1 MKIPPVE
8 ELFDFPPLLE
18 LRIGGLN
25 LSINRIVVLIWLATI
40 ITAAFYL
47 VAFRKPK
54 IVPSGIQN
62 LGEAMVDFVR
72 QGIVYQ
78 VMGPEG
84 EKFVPFLTTLFT
96 FIFVLNVFEITP
108 LINMP
113 VSSRMALPLLLTV
126 IVYLVFNFVGFTR
139 GPVKYLKSVMF
150 PPGVPWPIYILVT
163 PIELI
168 SVFVIRPVSLAV
180 RLFANMV
187 AGHIILAIFFAT
199 TAATFW
205 PLRLSSIFT
214 PLPLA
219 FAVVLVGF
227 EIFVSVLQAYVF
239 TILSGLYIADAMHP
253 AH

>member
-1 MKIPPVE
+1 MKIPSID
-8 ELFDFPPLLE
+8 ELFDFPPLIQ
-18 LRIGGLN
+18 LRIGSLE

-40 ITAAFYL
+40 ITGGFYL
-47 VAFRKPK
+47 IAFRNPK
-54 IVPSGIQN
+54 IVPKGIQN

-72 QGIVYQ
+72 HGIVYQ

-84 EKFVPFLTTLFT
+84 ERFVPFLTTLFS

-113 VSSRMALPLLLTV
+113 VSSRMAIPLLLTL
-126 IVYLVFNFVGFTR
+126 IVYIVFNVVGLSR
-139 GPVKYLKSVMF
+139 GPIKYLKGVLF
-150 PPGVPWPIYILVT
+150 PPGVPWPIYVLVT

-168 SVFVIRPVSLAV
+168 SVFLIRPVSLAV

-205 PLRLSSIFT
+205 PLRVSSAFT

-219 FAVVLVGF
+219 FAVVLVAF
-227 EIFVSVLQAYVF
+227 ELFVSVLQAYVF

>member
-1 MKIPPVE
+1 MKVPDIG
-8 ELFDFPPLLE
+8 ELFSFPPLLE
-18 LRIGGLN
+18 LHIGPFN

-40 ITAAFYL
+40 VTAAFYL
-47 VAFRKPK
+47 IAFRSPK

-62 LGEAMVDFVR
+62 LGEAVVEFVR
-72 QGIVYQ
+72 NGIVYQ

-84 EKFVPFLTTLFT
+84 EKYVPFLTTIFT
-96 FIFVLNVFEITP
+96 YIFVLNVFEITP

-113 VSSRMALPLLLTV
+113 VTGRFAVPMVLTLV
-126 IVYLVFNFVGFTR
+126 VYIVFNFVGFAQ
-139 GPVKYLKSVMF
+139 GPIKYLKAVLF
-150 PPGVPWPIYILVT
+150 PPGVPKFLYLFVT

-168 SVFVIRPVSLAV
+168 SVFLIRPFSLAV

-187 AGHIILAIFFAT
+187 AGHIMLAIFFGT

-205 PLRLSSIFT
+205 PLRASSLVT
-214 PLPLA
+214 PLPFA
-219 FAVVLVGF
+219 FALVLVGF
-227 EIFVSVLQAYVF
+227 ELFVSLLQAYVF